1 MTAFS
6 WKHLLAAILLLVCLG
21 SASAAQ
27 FKIIFGSLVFMDSG
41 RSTAIGMG
49 APQDVSIS
57 GGGEVRVF
65 TSLTQ
70 GGLTELEIV
79 AKTDASFWILGQ
91 NVTLHP
97 RGRFQVSVPD
107 RNNPSLNVTWTDGD
121 VQESPVH
128 ENPKEIVAFFCGV
141 APPVFSKPPLPAD
154 FYKIKAD
161 PSPTPE
167 ESGTVD
173 VEFFLDNR
181 SDKKERAPMRLA
193 SSPTS
198 GRSLGVE
205 AMPQPPLP
213 EESPPAAEGEDP
225 SPKDSKPSANLATIF
240 SRRSLGSSPSPS
252 PEPTQALPKASP
264 TPLRQPGSRP
274 VILSESEQS
283 AANPGKTPAAS
294 QRPST
299 LLDFSG
305 SGARPT
311 PAAAA
316 TPANSESNTG
326 ELQVLGL
333 QQDFDGRPEPKRN
346 LHILDHKQ
354 P

>member
-1 MTAFS
+1 M
-6 WKHLLAAILLLVCLG
+6 LLLLCLG

-41 RSTAIGMG
+41 RSTTIGMG
-49 APQDVSIS
+49 NPQDVSIS

-107 RNNPSLNVTWTDGD
+107 LNNPSLNVTWTDGD

-128 ENPKEIVAFFCGV
+128 ETPKEIVAFFCGV
-141 APPVFSKPPLPAD
+141 APPVFSNPPLPAD

-161 PSPTPE
+161 PSPTLE

-181 SDKKERAPMRLA
+181 SDKKERAPVRLA
-193 SSPTS
+193 SSPTP
-198 GRSLGVE
+198 GGSLGIE

-225 SPKDSKPSANLATIF
+225 SPKDSKTSANLATIF
-240 SRRSLGSSPSPS
+240 SRRSPGSSPGPS
-252 PEPTQALPKASP
+252 PEPTQALPKTSP
-264 TPLRQPGSRP
+264 SQTPQSELRSRP
-274 VILSESEQS
+274 VILNESAQT

-305 SGARPT
+305 SGARPM
-311 PAAAA
+311 PAAAV
-316 TPANSESNTG
+316 TPTNSESNTG
-326 ELQVLGL
+326 KLQVLGL
-333 QQDFDGRPEPKRN
+333 QQDFDGRPETKSN
-346 LHILDHKQ
+346 LHFLDHKQ